1 MDTEKVQSLIVR
13 LAKSGDKQTLQDVAE
28 LLNEVSKYSGNT
40 TTRQEP
46 KREQRQ
52 APMKENYSISSH
64 ASDILD
70 GGSMNIYTP
79 QPVRTERSQPVD
91 NSYMN
96 AFSAFD
102 NVAPAPTTNFPT
114 HPDDVPYVPG
124 PRNLAH
130 RPEITS
136 HADLLL

>member
-13 LAKSGDKQTLQDVAE
+13 LAKSGDKQTLRDVAE
-28 LLNEVSKYSGNT
+28 LLNEVSKYGGKT
-40 TTRQEP
+40 TTQPKQEA
-46 KREQRQ
+46 KE
-52 APMKENYSISSH
+52 PMKENYSISSH
-64 ASDILD
+64 ASEILN
-70 GGSMNIYTP
+70 GGSMNLFTP
-79 QPVRTERSQPVD
+79 PPIRNERSQPVD

-102 NVAPAPTTNFPT
+102 NVDPPSTPVTFNT

-130 RPEITS
+130 RPEITN